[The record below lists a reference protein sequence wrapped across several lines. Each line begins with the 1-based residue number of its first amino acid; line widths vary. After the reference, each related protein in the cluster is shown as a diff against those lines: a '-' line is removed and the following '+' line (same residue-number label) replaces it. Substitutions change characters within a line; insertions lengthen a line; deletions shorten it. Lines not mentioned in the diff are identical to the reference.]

1 MERALDDLG
10 LEPGTPLAE
19 IAVDRVFI
27 GSCTNSRIEDLRAA
41 AAVAKGRRAVVPTLV
56 SPGSGTVKRTAEAE
70 GLDRIFTAAG
80 FAWVHSGCSMCVAQH
95 GDRLEPGQ
103 RPASTSHTHLAGG
116 RPTLRKGKRE

>member
-1 MERALDDLG
+1 MERALDYMG

-27 GSCTNSRIEDLRAA
+27 GSCTNSRVEDLRAA

-80 FAWVHSGCSMCVAQH
+80 FEWGPSGWSMCVAPA
-95 GDRLEPGQ
+95 GDRREPGM
-103 RPASTSHTHLAGG
+103 G
-116 RPTLRKGKRE
+116 RATG